1 MTRLRALALVDGE
14 HYPEVVRETLAG
26 LPYAYFDQNKSGAVL
41 AWEWAHENAAP
52 WLLQYIQDK
61 DLWTWALPG
70 SREINAAIAL
80 FSGVAEKIREQAIA
94 QSMPPAPVQ
103 PPSVSDAVEA
113 VPANDAK

>member
-1 MTRLRALALVDGE
+1 ML
-14 HYPEVVRETLAG
+14 
-26 LPYAYFDQNKSGAVL
+26 
-41 AWEWAHENAAP
+41 
-52 WLLQYIQDK
+52 I
-61 DLWTWALPG
+61 DLHV
-70 SREINAAIAL
+70 SEINAAIAL